1 MTNVKKFVPK
11 RLTRFTG
18 KSSVKLSKHAPTILV
33 VGGTVGLVATAFVAA
48 RAVRKAE
55 PVLAQHKVDR
65 ATVGPIPKKG
75 TVSNDDRK
83 LIQVAVIETYYNTTI
98 GLAKVYGPAISLG
111 VLSAASILYGHKLIH
126 GRHLATLAAYS
137 GLSEQFAA
145 YRGRVRQTLGE
156 KVEKDIYDGAHGQYV
171 EDPDHKGEYKL
182 ETTWNIGD
190 PDDSLRP
197 WFNDKNDYFSNE
209 PERNKMW
216 LTGVQTH
223 MNQLFQVKGH
233 LFLNEVK
240 DALNMPRTADG
251 QVLGWVLG
259 AGTGDNFVN
268 FGFLDSDDPNT
279 VAFREGL
286 VPEVQFNFN
295 VDGVVHNL
303 I

>member
-1 MTNVKKFVPK
+1 MPNVKKFVPK

-18 KSSVKLSKHAPTILV
+18 RSSVKLSKHAPTLLV
-33 VGGTVGLVATAFVAA
+33 VGGTAGLVATAFVAA

-55 PVLAQHKVDR
+55 PVLAQHRVER
-65 ATVGPIPKKG
+65 ANIGAVPKKG
-75 TVSNDDRK
+75 TVSNEDRK
-83 LIQVAVIETYYNTTI
+83 LIQVAVLESYYNTGL
-98 GLAKVYGPAISLG
+98 GLAKVYGPAIALG
-111 VLSAASILYGHKLIH
+111 TLSAASILYGHKLIH

-137 GLSEQFAA
+137 GLSEQFAS

-156 KVEKDIYDGAHGQYV
+156 KAEKDIFNGAHGEYV

-182 ETTWNIGD
+182 QPVWSQGD
-190 PDDSLRP
+190 PSPSLRP
-197 WFNDKNDYFSNE
+197 WFDETNE
-209 PERNKMW
+209 YCKKDPEVNKMW

-240 DALNMPRTADG
+240 DALNLPRTSDG

-259 AGTGDNFVN
+259 AGTGDNFVD
-268 FGFLDSDDPNT
+268 FGFLSSDDPNT
-279 VAFREGL
+279 RAFLDGETNI
-286 VPEVQFNFN
+286 VQLNFN
-295 VDGVVHNL
+295 VDGVVHDL

>member
-1 MTNVKKFVPK
+1 MKKFIPK
-11 RLTRFTG
+11 RLTRAAG
-18 KSSVKLSKHAPTILV
+18 KSSVKLSKHAPTLLV
-33 VGGTVGLVATAFVAA
+33 VGGTVGLVATSFVAA

-55 PVLAQHKVDR
+55 PVLAQHKRER
-65 ATVGPIPKKG
+65 AAIGDVPKKG

-83 LIQVAVIETYYNTTI
+83 LVQVAVLETYYNTSVN
-98 GLAKVYGPAISLG
+98 LAKVYGPAIALG
-111 VLSAASILYGHKLIH
+111 TLSAASILYGHKLIH

-156 KVEKDIYDGAHGQYV
+156 KAEKDIFNGAHGEYV

-182 ETTWNIGD
+182 QPVWSEGD
-190 PDDSLRP
+190 PSPSLRP
-197 WFNDKNDYFSNE
+197 WFDEKNEYCKQDPSV
-209 PERNKMW
+209 NKMW

-240 DALNMPRTADG
+240 DALNMPRTPDG

-259 AGTGDNFVN
+259 AGTGDNFVD
-268 FGFLDSDDPNT
+268 FGFLASDDPHT
-279 VAFREGL
+279 VAFRDGL
-286 VPEVQFNFN
+286 VNTVQLNFN
-295 VDGVVHNL
+295 VDGVVHDL

>member
-1 MTNVKKFVPK
+1 MKKFIPK
-11 RLTRFTG
+11 RLTRAAG
-18 KSSVKLSKHAPTILV
+18 KSSVKLSKHAPTLLV
-33 VGGTVGLVATAFVAA
+33 VGGTVGLVATSFVAA

-55 PVLAQHKVDR
+55 PVLAQHKRER
-65 ATVGPIPKKG
+65 AAIGDVPKKG

-83 LIQVAVIETYYNTTI
+83 LVQVAVLETYYNTSI
-98 GLAKVYGPAISLG
+98 NLAKVYGPAIALG
-111 VLSAASILYGHKLIH
+111 TLSAASILYGHKLIH

-156 KVEKDIYDGAHGQYV
+156 KAEKDIFNGAHGEYV

-182 ETTWNIGD
+182 QPVWSEGD
-190 PDDSLRP
+190 PSPSLRP
-197 WFNDKNDYFSNE
+197 WFDEKNEYCKQDPSV
-209 PERNKMW
+209 NKMW

-240 DALNMPRTADG
+240 DALNMPRTPDG

-259 AGTGDNFVN
+259 AGTGDNFVD
-268 FGFLDSDDPNT
+268 FGFLASDDPHT
-279 VAFREGL
+279 VAFRDGL
-286 VPEVQFNFN
+286 VNTVQLNFN
-295 VDGVVHNL
+295 VDGVVHDL